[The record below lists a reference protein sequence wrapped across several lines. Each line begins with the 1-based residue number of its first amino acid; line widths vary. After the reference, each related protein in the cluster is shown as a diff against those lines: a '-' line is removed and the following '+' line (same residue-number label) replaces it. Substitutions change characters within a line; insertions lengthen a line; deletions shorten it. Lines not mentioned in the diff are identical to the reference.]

1 MQCELCG
8 KECGDRGKIAIVD
21 GVQML
26 LCPSCLKYA
35 QSVKQEDI
43 PPVLK
48 QRLLKRVHRTSK
60 TKDIYEK
67 MDKELIPDWHVVI
80 RNAREKKGFS
90 REELGFRIGERTV
103 TIAKIEN
110 GELRPSDDIARKLEK
125 QLDIKLFEEVE
136 KISLSQNRGTAT
148 QGFTLGDFIKKE

>member
-8 KECGDRGKIAIVD
+8 NECGDRGKIAVVD

-26 LCPSCLKYA
+26 LCPSCLRYA
-35 QSVKQEDI
+35 QSVKQENM
-43 PPVLK
+43 PAVLK
-48 QRLLKRVHRTSK
+48 QRLLKRIHKTSK
-60 TKDIYEK
+60 PKDIYEK
-67 MDKELIPDWHVVI
+67 MDKELIPDWHIVI
-80 RNAREKKGFS
+80 RNARERKGFS
-90 REELGFRIGERTV
+90 REELGFRIGERTI

-110 GELRPSDDIARKLEK
+110 GELRPSDEVAKKLEK

-136 KISLSQNRGTAT
+136 RISIPQHRDAV